1 MKLVEITKP
10 EPWDDFQNAQQFA
23 QFTQA
28 WKWGDFRRACGA
40 AVRRFA
46 LVDAAGTWLA
56 AVQMEFRPKKFVGGY
71 WFAPRGPV
79 FSRHVHDEN
88 KRGIFQTLLEN
99 LKCQKMARALF
110 WRFEPLAA
118 LGHPEGLIPLCMR
131 RNFSANPA
139 STMILDLS
147 PSIAEISGK
156 LKQKTRYNI
165 RVAERGQVLVRLAEK
180 PEDMDAFLD
189 LMDETAKRDKF
200 IQHDRDYL
208 RKLAEYGIAAG
219 TARLR
224 LAFCAGKALAANL
237 EMLCGDTVTYL
248 HGASS
253 SEDRHLMASY
263 LLHWDAILQAKRDGY
278 SYYDF
283 WGINPLS
290 KGAFSYKQ
298 SWAGITRFK
307 EGWGGERL
315 DLYGTW
321 DLPLNLPLYRLI
333 FYRLGWRN

>member
-10 EPWDDFQNAQQFA
+10 ELWDDFQNAQRFA

-28 WKWGDFRRACGA
+28 WKWGEFRRSCGLD
-40 AVRRFA
+40 VRRFA
-46 LVDAAGTWLA
+46 LVDEAGAWLA

-79 FSRHVHDEN
+79 FSRHVGDDD
-88 KRGIFQTLLEN
+88 KREIFQTLLEN
-99 LKCQKMARALF
+99 LKRQKMARALF

-118 LGHPEGLIPLCMR
+118 LGHPEGLMPLSMR
-131 RNFSANPA
+131 RIFSANPA
-139 STMILDLS
+139 STMILDLT

-165 RVAERGQVLVRLAEK
+165 RVAERGKVLVRLVEK
-180 PEDMDAFLD
+180 TEDMDAFLD

-200 IQHDRDYL
+200 VQHDREYL
-208 RKLAEYGIAAG
+208 RKLAENGIAAG

-224 LAFCAGKALAANL
+224 LAVSAGKVLAANL
-237 EMLCGDTVTYL
+237 EMLCEDTVTYL

-253 SEDRHLMASY
+253 SRDRQLMAPY

-290 KGAFSYKQ
+290 KGAFAYKR
-298 SWAGITRFK
+298 SWEGITRFK

-333 FYRLGWRN
+333 FYRLGWRS